1 MKTPLQLA
9 NRFREVL
16 LDGKWVAGTNYKELL
31 SDISWQQAK
40 QKVDS
45 LNTIVAL
52 TFHINYYI
60 AGVLKVFDGGALEIH
75 DKYSF
80 DFAPINSS
88 ESWNELRDSLFANA
102 ERFAKHLESL
112 SDEKLNETF
121 VDTKYGTYNRN
132 IEGMI
137 EHCYY
142 HLGQIS
148 LLKKLTTQNR

>member
-16 LDGKWVAGTNYKELL
+16 LDGEWVAGTNYKELL
-31 SDISWQQAK
+31 LDIGWQQATK
-40 QKVDS
+40 KVES
-45 LNTIVAL
+45 LNTIAAL
-52 TFHINYYI
+52 TFHVNYYI
-60 AGVLKVFDGGALEIH
+60 AGVLKVFDSGTLEIH

-80 DFAPINSS
+80 DFAPINST
-88 ESWNELRDSLFANA
+88 ESWYELRESLFANA
-102 ERFAKHLESL
+102 ERFAKHLESF
-112 SDEKLNETF
+112 SAEKLNETF
-121 VDTKYGTYNRN
+121 VDVKYGTYYRN